1 MIITDFRKKDLIG
14 KIHTLGFLKGVFTWL
29 MDIIARRTGNDKWE
43 KPVHKIYMDFLQNKY
58 WDTGLYK
65 TNAIDELDFGV
76 LEKSDKTN
84 VWIFWYQGW
93 DAAPQIVR
101 DCRVTTEKYLDLEKF
116 NVHYLTKDD
125 YTSFVKFPEWIMKK
139 VELGNITLTEFSNL
153 LREAL
158 LYQFGGIWMD
168 ATIYLTEP
176 LDDKMMDYTYYT
188 IKRLPEHPMHC
199 ISRHQWSTFFL
210 TANQSKT
217 EFYQKLLTLQI
228 EYWRKE
234 NSLFDYLTLDY
245 LMALILRNNPDMAKE
260 WEMIP
265 RNNLDSLFLDYSLNN
280 RYDSDKWKEV
290 QKGTEMFKV
299 TYKLQ
304 FSDDSDTNYNKIV
317 NNRNIN
323 NHIQ

>member
-93 DAAPQIVR
+93 DAAPQVVR
-101 DCRVTTEKYLDLEKF
+101 DCRVTTEKFLDREKF
-116 NVHYLTKDD
+116 NVHYLTKDN
-125 YTSFVKFPEWIMKK
+125 YPSFVKFPEWIMKK

-153 LREAL
+153 VREAL
-158 LYQFGGIWMD
+158 LYRFGGIWMD

-245 LMALILRNNPDMAKE
+245 LMALILCNNPDMAKE
-260 WEMIP
+260 WSSISE
-265 RNNLDSLFLDYSLNN
+265 NNIDSLFIEHSLNSMF
-280 RYDSDKWKEV
+280 DSDKWEEIKKE
-290 QKGTEMFKV
+290 TSMFKV
-299 TYKLQ
+299 TYKIPL
-304 FSDDSDTNYNKIV
+304 SENPNTYYNRII
-317 NNRNIN
+317 NSRNPN
-323 NHIQ
+323 NHI